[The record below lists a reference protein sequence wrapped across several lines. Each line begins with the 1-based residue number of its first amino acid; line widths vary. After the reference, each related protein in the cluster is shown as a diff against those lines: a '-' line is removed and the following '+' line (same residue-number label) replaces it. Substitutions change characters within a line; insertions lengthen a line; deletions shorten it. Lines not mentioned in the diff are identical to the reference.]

1 MRYCNFNGC
10 NSKVAKGLYC
20 DDHKRSEKSKRR
32 KQKQKSIYHHENKSF
47 YNSDL
52 WKAARAEVYEREKG
66 LCQRCHTF
74 VFGRRAH
81 VHHIIPIA
89 KDTSL
94 KLEVNNLM
102 LLCPQCH
109 AIVENESDDKKK
121 SVFPSFFKT

>member
-1 MRYCNFNGC
+1 MTISVRKNQRDA
-10 NSKVAKGLYC
+10 SK
-20 DDHKRSEKSKRR
+20 SRR
-32 KQKQKSIYHHENKSF
+32 VSIITKTNPSITLIYGKQQELKYM
-47 YNSDL
+47 
-52 WKAARAEVYEREKG
+52 REKG